1 MEGIVEEELG
11 REVRISEIKERKGM
25 TGMVLIV
32 RLEKLRDKAKVLER
46 EWEIRRNWGWGWMR
60 T

>member
-1 MEGIVEEELG
+1 MEEELG

-25 TGMVLIV
+25 TGIILII
-32 RLEKLRDKAKVLER
+32 RMEKLRDRAEVLER
-46 EWEIRRNWGWGWMR
+46 GWKMRRNWGWMR